1 MKKEENQFEEE
12 ENIVAL
18 TFTDALDN
26 LIVFA
31 EKILHYDTSG
41 GLSISSLGNKSNAV
55 QTGLT
60 GYRSIYN
67 KTRTNPIKH
76 IEKFKEVYN
85 QCRSQFIREISLDDF
100 MEWFQNKGFTITPQ
114 PNSRNKFCLTIIFRN
129 CVRIAQNIAEEA
141 DRVSPEKAEELF
153 NDPAAVYPE
162 HFMLYLFRVFYHCAD
177 ETDRQTMI
185 ISRIEELEKAL
196 GLRKDETPPVS
207 GDLMDVLNYASSEFA
222 ELGIKMPKLPSNAKM
237 PPGMS
242 LKQLMTEAKKSGKA
256 KEAFKEMFDGV
267 DLTNPKHI
275 PGVVNKLM
283 TKMGENATEIPEAV
297 KRANEATA
305 DNQPTTSASSTK

>member
-1 MKKEENQFEEE
+1 METFDEDEN
-12 ENIVAL
+12 VVTA

-41 GLSISSLGNKSNAV
+41 GLSISSLGHQSNAI

-60 GYRSIYN
+60 GYRNIYN
-67 KTRTNPIKH
+67 KTRTNPVKH
-76 IEKFKEVYN
+76 IEKFKEVYD

-100 MEWFQNKGFTITPQ
+100 MEWFQSKGFTITPQ

-129 CVRIAQNIAEEA
+129 CVRVAQNIASES
-141 DRVSPEKAEELF
+141 DRASPEKAEELL

-177 ETDRQTMI
+177 ETDRQTMLI
-185 ISRIEELEKAL
+185 PRIEELEKSL
-196 GLRKDETPPVS
+196 GLRKDESPPVS
-207 GDLMDVLNYASSEFA
+207 GDLMDVMNYANEELA
-222 ELGIKMPKLPSNAKM
+222 ELGIKMPKLPSNAKL

-242 LKQLMTEAKKSGKA
+242 LKQLMAEAKKSGKA
-256 KEAFKEMFDGV
+256 KDAFKEIFDGV
-267 DLTNPKHI
+267 DLTNAKHI

-283 TKMGENATEIPEAV
+283 TKMSENANEVPDAV

-305 DNQPTTSASSTK
+305 DNQPTTASSSTK